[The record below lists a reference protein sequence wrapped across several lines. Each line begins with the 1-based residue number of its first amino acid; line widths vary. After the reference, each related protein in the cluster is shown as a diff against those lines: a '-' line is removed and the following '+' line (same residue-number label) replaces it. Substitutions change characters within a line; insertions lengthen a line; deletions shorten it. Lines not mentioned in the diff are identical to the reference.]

1 MLTAEQKAIVKA
13 DILADPSLSAQ
24 PNNSDGAF
32 AIAAAYNT
40 VASPQWVIWRS
51 QVLQDEIMQ
60 NGFDWTRVD
69 NLGVGSARV
78 WEWMFSN
85 SERSFNPS
93 RPNVRAGIEAVW
105 KGTSADLAVRAAV
118 YVHCKRDAT
127 RIEKL
132 LSTGTGSTATP
143 ATMGF
148 EGPVSYADIETARNS

>member
-32 AIAAAYNT
+32 AIAAVYNT

-148 EGPVSYADIETARNS
+148 EGPVSYQDVLDARNS

>member
-132 LSTGTGSTATP
+132 LSTGAGSTATP